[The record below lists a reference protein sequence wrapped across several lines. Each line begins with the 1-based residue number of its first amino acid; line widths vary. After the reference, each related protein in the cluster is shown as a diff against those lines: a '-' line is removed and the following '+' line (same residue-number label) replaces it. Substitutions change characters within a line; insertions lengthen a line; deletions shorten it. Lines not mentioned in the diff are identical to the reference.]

1 MSKTVQSP
9 NYKDVLKDIESF
21 YTENSISAYC
31 PWTCTTLNYKPLSVQ
46 QIRQFIEL
54 QINAQR
60 EENQILGVFD
70 SLNHMNKILT
80 DNCIDDNKDILNT
93 LTVLDREA
101 LMVQL
106 RAFTKPQIEVVDTHN
121 ETIDLNLEETV
132 ATIKGK
138 RPNKT
143 LLNKS
148 LSFKYD
154 TGSINLKLSV
164 PTLAKDNTINDFFK
178 KKFKSKL
185 NKGQKELE
193 KIIEKLLSE
202 MYFVELCKYITSI
215 TINKGDAE
223 STVLLFD
230 SSSVLGQNMQLL
242 EKLPSNIIGAMS
254 NYIAEVK
261 EYRDTFLSYTNS
273 QKEQVSLEVDA
284 NIFAGI

>member
-31 PWTCTTLNYKPLSVQ
+31 PWARTTLNYKPLSVQ

-70 SLNHMNKILT
+70 ALNHMNKILA
-80 DNCIDDNKDILNT
+80 DNCIGDNKDLFDT

-106 RAFTKPQIEVVDTHN
+106 RAFTKPQMEVIDKHN
-121 ETIDLNLEETV
+121 ESIDVNLEETV
-132 ATIKGK
+132 ANIKGK
-138 RPNKT
+138 RPNKNLLTKT
-143 LLNKS
+143 LDFN
-148 LSFKYD
+148 YT
-154 TGSINLKLSV
+154 TGSINLQLSV
-164 PTLAKDNTINDFFK
+164 PTLAKDNIINDFFK

-215 TINKGDAE
+215 SINKGDSE
-223 STVLLFD
+223 STVLVFD
-230 SSSVLGQNMQLL
+230 SSSVIGQNMQTL

-254 NYIAEVK
+254 SYIAEVK
-261 EYRDTFLSYTNS
+261 EYRDSFLSYTNS
-273 QKEQVSLEVDA
+273 QKDQVPLEVDA